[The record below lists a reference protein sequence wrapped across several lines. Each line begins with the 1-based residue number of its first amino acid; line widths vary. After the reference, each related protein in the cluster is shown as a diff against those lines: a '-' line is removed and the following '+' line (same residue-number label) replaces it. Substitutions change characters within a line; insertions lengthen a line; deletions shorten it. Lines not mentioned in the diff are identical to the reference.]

1 MNKFIIIMPILFIT
15 IFTGCIKKVI
25 EIEKPIYIPS
35 DRKQYVMTNEYG
47 VVGWFVPTSVHA
59 EMLEALIYMN
69 EHINNSNQ

>member
-1 MNKFIIIMPILFIT
+1 MNKFILVTSILLMT
-15 IFTGCIKKVI
+15 ICTGCIKKVVK
-25 EIEKPIYIPS
+25 IEKPVYIPS

-69 EHINNSNQ
+69 ENMNNSNQ